1 MKSIITH
8 SPEET
13 VDVASRIVRTLSEG
27 DFIALVGE
35 LGSGKTMFVKG
46 LAKGLGVEDYTYVNS
61 PSFVVLKEY
70 SGDKDLY
77 HFDVYRL
84 DQKSF
89 CDTLDYE
96 KYFYNKG
103 ITVVEWANKIS
114 DILPEEYLEVKIL
127 YRDGDERELEF
138 EPVGESLRA
147 KLKDL

>member
-1 MKSIITH
+1 M
-8 SPEET
+8 
-13 VDVASRIVRTLSEG
+13 DVASRLAKRLDEG
-27 DFIALVGE
+27 DFVALVGE

-70 SGDKDLY
+70 TGEKSLY

-96 KYFYNKG
+96 RYFYNTG
-103 ITVVEWANKIS
+103 ITVVEWADKLP
-114 DILPEEYLEVKIL
+114 DILPEEYLLVKIS
-127 YRDGDERELEF
+127 YHDGDKRRLEF
-138 EPVGESLRA
+138 KGVGERLAA
-147 KLKDL
+147 KLDGF